1 MPRLIDYKRRVLVAG
16 ALSAAAGLSP
26 AHGAS
31 FAQKATMPAD
41 LNAMRPLIHV
51 LKASMRPVCID
62 AAQELG
68 AIGAHTQ
75 HFDLHLRGALLDA
88 HDAKALAHALHVFA
102 KQSALRLR
110 SFSASYNPGIGDI
123 AASALLAALPSDLV
137 ELGLVGCCLTDRS
150 GEEALHFMLRS
161 TGLKVMCVEDND
173 FSQTMKARIEQ
184 AGLSLAGCLLV
195 V

>member
-1 MPRLIDYKRRVLVAG
+1 MPCTCSPSKVHFDC
-16 ALSAAAGLSP
+16 ALSV
-26 AHGAS
+26 
-31 FAQKATMPAD
+31 QVIT
-41 LNAMRPLIHV
+41 
-51 LKASMRPVCID
+51 
-62 AAQELG
+62 
-68 AIGAHTQ
+68 
-75 HFDLHLRGALLDA
+75 
-88 HDAKALAHALHVFA
+88 
-102 KQSALRLR
+102 
-110 SFSASYNPGIGDI
+110 PGIGDI